1 MFKKGIIIVCNCM
14 LEGEGWY
21 KIYRRIPN
29 EWVSFL
35 HDLNNLVISFL
46 SELLVT
52 GKKKVVLAV

>member
-1 MFKKGIIIVCNCM
+1 M

-21 KIYRRIPN
+21 KIYRRIRN
-29 EWVSFL
+29 EWISLL

-52 GKKKVVLAV
+52 GKRKRVLVV

>member
-1 MFKKGIIIVCNCM
+1 M

-29 EWVSFL
+29 EWVSLL
-35 HDLNNLVISFL
+35 HDLNNLVISIL

-52 GKKKVVLAV
+52 GKRKRVLVV

>member
-1 MFKKGIIIVCNCM
+1 M

-35 HDLNNLVISFL
+35 HDLNNLVITFL